1 MNRVRSL
8 SIVLQ
13 DVDVVIS
20 KSEPASQEKKNLEDI
35 TASCRNV
42 LGELEKTLD
51 QYSELDSKLKSVGKK
66 VRRAW
71 KRLKWEPENIRE
83 LRSQISSNVTLLN
96 TFNGRFA
103 RDNTVKLVQHQVD
116 QQSRTMLDWL
126 TPVDYA
132 LQQSDYVNRRQAG
145 TGQWLIDSAEF
156 KNWVEND
163 KQTLFCPG
171 IPGAGKTILTSIV
184 VEELT
189 NRFENDKSVG
199 IAYLYC
205 NFRRRDEQKAEEL
218 LASLLK
224 QLAQSWSSM
233 PESVKSLYNKH
244 KDRRTRP
251 AFDEISRTL
260 QSVAV
265 VYSRIIIV
273 VDALDECQVSDG
285 SRPRLLSEIFS
296 LQAKCRAN
304 IFATSRFNAE
314 IKNEFK
320 GSIYQEIRASSEDV
334 RRYLDHHIFRLPG
347 FVGRSPGLQE
357 EIKSKIMQSVQGMY
371 VACYHS
377 CNERLIS
384 C

>member
-1 MNRVRSL
+1 MDRVRSL

-13 DVDVVIS
+13 DADVVLS
-20 KSEPASQEKKNLEDI
+20 QLEPDSQERKNLEDI
-35 TASCRNV
+35 TASCRSV
-42 LGELEKTLD
+42 LGELEKKLD
-51 QYSELDSKLKSVGKK
+51 RYSELDSKPKSINKK

-71 KRLKWEPENIRE
+71 KRLKWEPEDIHE
-83 LRSQISSNVTLLN
+83 LRSQISSNVTLLSA
-96 TFNGRFA
+96 FNGRFA

-116 QQSRTMLDWL
+116 EQSRMVLDWL

-132 LQQSDYVNRRQAG
+132 PQQNDYIKRRQAE

-156 KNWVEND
+156 EKWVEND
-163 KQTLFCPG
+163 EQTLFCPG

-184 VEELT
+184 VEELSD
-189 NRFENDKSVG
+189 RFKNDNSVG

-218 LASLLK
+218 LASLVK

-233 PESVKSLYNKH
+233 PESVESLYNKH
-244 KDRRTRP
+244 KAKRTRP
-251 AFDEISRTL
+251 TFDEISKAL
-260 QSVAV
+260 QSVAAL
-265 VYSRIIIV
+265 YSRIIIV
-273 VDALDECQVSDG
+273 IDALDECQVSDG
-285 SRPRLLSEIFS
+285 TRTRLLLEIFS

-304 IFATSRFNAE
+304 IFVTSRFNHE
-314 IKNEFK
+314 IKKEFE

-334 RRYLDHHIFRLPG
+334 RRYLDHHMFLLPG
-347 FVGRSPGLQE
+347 FVRSSPGLQE
-357 EIKSKIMQSVQGMY
+357 EIKSKITQSVQGMY

-377 CNERLIS
+377 CDERLIL